1 MLRRSVSDFYRR
13 RSFCLFFNSAIG
25 IWRQRHWDFKT
36 EGTHSA
42 ENPGK
47 NGILTITLYIYIR
60 YIYIIYIYLNI
71 YIYYKRDI
79 PKWVESPSCGNF
91 QGDDHGILGS
101 CKAKDAAAC
110 SNQENS
116 GCFYWHPG
124 WFMIFVRCYTIL
136 FFLKNPYIYIYI
148 HIYIYTHIYIFIQN
162 EFFGCSKISC
172 VPLCIGD
179 DHNPWTGNPVLDQP
193 ELSGMTLGGLNTAQ
207 VGTCQIEKNKRLQ
220 MQVVFSLAST
230 GTVFLCV

>member
-1 MLRRSVSDFYRR
+1 MLY
-13 RSFCLFFNSAIG
+13 
-25 IWRQRHWDFKT
+25 
-36 EGTHSA
+36 
-42 ENPGK
+42 
-47 NGILTITLYIYIR
+47 
-60 YIYIIYIYLNI
+60 I

-110 SNQENS
+110 SNQENWERREQWLLLLTPWLVYDIRS
-116 GCFYWHPG
+116 VLYYP
-124 WFMIFVRCYTIL
+124 IFFKL
-136 FFLKNPYIYIYI
+136 HIY
-148 HIYIYTHIYIFIQN
+148 IYIYTHIYIYIQN

-193 ELSGMTLGGLNTAQ
+193 ELSGMTLGGWTLLKWVHVKLKKTRD
-207 VGTCQIEKNKRLQ
+207 CRCRS
-220 MQVVFSLAST
+220 FS
-230 GTVFLCV
+230 V